1 MMICTKKTIEKC
13 PYTSVIQGPPEEP
26 HCNTF
31 FKITFV
37 EHGEADIDFYKKD
50 KKWWQHL
57 LVIPVVLL
65 ADLII
70 LALAGALAIAAGLIL
85 NKNKKV

>member
-1 MMICTKKTIEKC
+1 MKKR
-13 PYTSVIQGPPEEP
+13 
-26 HCNTF
+26 
-31 FKITFV
+31 
-37 EHGEADIDFYKKD
+37 KD

-70 LALAGALAIAAGLIL
+70 LALAGMADTAIAGDGLGHPMPVFILLAMLVCGALTVVLTLRALIL
-85 NKNKKV
+85 CLKAIIRSRRQHEKEIE